1 MNIVKETKSETK
13 IHWDEHRVVETPS
26 RTYTKW
32 DKHIVGETLVGS
44 RMNIKLEKH
53 KVGQKPN
60 WRKIHWDKHRVVL
73 IPSGTDTKRDKQLWM
88 GQTLSLT
95 NIELEV

>member
-1 MNIVKETKSETK
+1 MA
-13 IHWDEHRVVETPS
+13 HAPS
-26 RTYTKW
+26 GTNDKW
-32 DKHIVGETLVGS
+32 YKHIVGETLVGS
-44 RMNIKLEKH
+44 RMDIKLEKH

-60 WRKIHWDKHRVVL
+60 WRKIHWDKHRVVQ

-95 NIELEV
+95 NIELDKHEV

>member
-1 MNIVKETKSETK
+1 MGQTTSGTNN
-13 IHWDEHRVVETPS
+13 
-26 RTYTKW
+26 KW
-32 DKHIVGETLVGS
+32 YKHIVGETLVGS
-44 RMNIKLEKH
+44 RMDIKLEKH

-60 WRKIHWDKHRVVL
+60 WRKIHWDKHRVVQ

-95 NIELEV
+95 NIEFDKHEV